1 MVWDRKFDMDPARH
15 LDADGPR
22 GAPARGPAGPPPVI
36 GDGDDAEHT
45 LPGVSLPAPG
55 GAVRSAR
62 TRTSTRSVGH
72 ELPDSDR
79 LAAELPVARLLVD
92 VVPAHLDRPFEYLIP
107 RHLDDLVRPGV
118 RVKVRFAG
126 QEVTGYVLQRVAEP
140 EHQGRL
146 SPIRRVIGADAVLTP
161 ALSALADALAES
173 HAGTRVDVLRLAI
186 PPRHARAEKACAPE
200 DSRSSADAGEA
211 SGAAGSTSEADA
223 VGEGESP
230 LSGSGTDT
238 GADGD
243 TGTGAGDEPHAGPD
257 IGPWSHY
264 PAGASFV
271 RRLQAGESPAAAWS
285 VLPVDGGDW
294 ADALAVAARATLDS
308 GRGVVIVV
316 PDHRDVGR
324 VDAAL
329 GARLGSGRHVRLTAD
344 QGPQA
349 RYSAW
354 LALLRGHVRCVVG
367 TRAAALAPV
376 REPGLWAWWDDGD
389 DLHAEPRAPYVH
401 VREVLTTR
409 ARLEGGAMLTGGFA
423 RSVAVQQLVAA
434 GRLREIVAETG
445 TRRRLSARVHV
456 AGQGQEEERD
466 GPAVRAHLPSSGWRA
481 AREALGRGPV
491 LVQVPRRGYLP
502 SLSCAHCRERARCA
516 ACHGP
521 LAVGVAHGAPTCVT
535 CGLEARQWQCPEC
548 GGRQLRRSVVGARRT
563 AEELGRA
570 FPGVP
575 VRTSGSGEVL
585 DRVPPTPAL
594 VIATPGAE
602 PLVEGGYAAA
612 LLLDAWAVL
621 DRPTLDAGEEALRR
635 WLAAAA
641 LVRGRERGGVVVL
654 AGAPTHDRLPPVEAL
669 VRWAPEWFADRE
681 LTERAALR
689 LPPTVWTARLSGT
702 QGALRDALAALPV
715 EGLPQAVE
723 RIGPVLIEP
732 NVREPGQGRAT
743 VPAIPEAER
752 PAQVLLRADPGIA
765 ADAAAALGRLRRV
778 RSVRKEAGALGVRVG
793 AYELAR

>member
-1 MVWDRKFDMDPARH
+1 MVWDRKIDMVTAAGTGGGESPRETSARSPHEPASGVLAAEGSGH
-15 LDADGPR
+15 G
-22 GAPARGPAGPPPVI
+22 GAEP
-36 GDGDDAEHT
+36 T
-45 LPGVSLPAPG
+45 LPGVALPASGPKI
-55 GAVRSAR
+55 ARPSAA
-62 TRTSTRSVGH
+62 TRAAGH
-72 ELPDSDR
+72 DLPDSQA
-79 LAAELPVARLLVD
+79 LAQRLPVARLLVD
-92 VVPAHLDRPFEYLIP
+92 VVPAHLDRPFEYLVP
-107 RHLDDLVRPGV
+107 AHLDDLVRAGV

-126 QEVTGYVLQRVAEP
+126 QEVTGYVLARVAEP

-161 ALSALADALAES
+161 SLAELATELAAT
-173 HAGTRVDVLRLAI
+173 HAGTRADVLRLAI

-200 DSRSSADAGEA
+200 ALEGDRTTTGRAAVDTDPPSEA
-211 SGAAGSTSEADA
+211 SNELANEPSNEVEAADEAEA
-223 VGEGESP
+223 S
-230 LSGSGTDT
+230 
-238 GADGD
+238 
-243 TGTGAGDEPHAGPD
+243 D
-257 IGPWSHY
+257 IGPWSRY

-271 RRLQAGESPAAAWS
+271 RRLRAGESPAAAWS
-285 VLPVDGGDW
+285 ALPIDGGDW
-294 ADALAVAARATLDS
+294 AQALAVAAAATLES

-329 GARLGSGRHVRLTAD
+329 TARLGSGRHVRLTAD

-367 TRAAALAPV
+367 SRAAALAPV
-376 REPGLWAWWDDGD
+376 RDPGLWAWWDDGD
-389 DLHAEPRAPYVH
+389 DLHEEPRAPYFH
-401 VREVLTTR
+401 VRQVLSTR
-409 ARLEGGAMLTGGFA
+409 ARLEGGALLTGGFA
-423 RSVAVQQLVAA
+423 RSVAVQELVRA
-434 GRLREIVAETG
+434 GALREILPETA
-445 TRRRLSARVHV
+445 TRRSLSARVHV

-481 AREALGRGPV
+481 AREALLRGPV

-502 SLSCAHCRERARCA
+502 ALSCALCRERARCP
-516 ACHGP
+516 ACHAP
-521 LAVGVAHGAPTCVT
+521 LAVGAAQGAPTCVT

-548 GGRQLRRSVVGARRT
+548 GGRQLRRSAVGARRT

-570 FPGVP
+570 FPGTP

-585 DRVPPTPAL
+585 ERVPPSPAL

-602 PLVEGGYAAA
+602 PLVDGGYAAA

-669 VRWAPEWFADRE
+669 VRWAPEWFAERE
-681 LTERAALR
+681 LAERAALR
-689 LPPTVWTARLSGT
+689 LPPAVWTARLSGT
-702 QGALRDALAALPV
+702 QGALRDALAALPA
-715 EGLPQAVE
+715 EGLPDAVE
-723 RIGPVLIEP
+723 RIGPVPTEAHATDP
-732 NVREPGQGRAT
+732 SNQGGGAGPPT
-743 VPAIPEAER
+743 PEADR
-752 PAQVLLRADPGIA
+752 PAHVLLRADP
-765 ADAAAALGRLRRV
+765 ADAPAATAALGRFRRV
-778 RSVRKEAGALGVRVG
+778 RSVRKDAAAIGVRVG
-793 AYELAR
+793 AHELGG

>member
-1 MVWDRKFDMDPARH
+1 MAAASGEH
-15 LDADGPR
+15 G
-22 GAPARGPAGPPPVI
+22 GAEP
-36 GDGDDAEHT
+36 T
-45 LPGVSLPAPG
+45 LPGVALPESGPE
-55 GAVRSAR
+55 GARPR
-62 TRTSTRSVGH
+62 TATRASGH
-72 ELPDSDR
+72 DLPDSQA
-79 LAAELPVARLLVD
+79 LAQRLPVARLLVD
-92 VVPAHLDRPFEYLIP
+92 VVPAHLDRPFEYLVP
-107 RHLDDLVRPGV
+107 AHLDDLVRAGV

-126 QEVTGYVLQRVAEP
+126 QEVTGYVLERVAEP
-140 EHQGRL
+140 DHQGRL

-161 ALSALADALAES
+161 ALAALATELAAG
-173 HAGTRVDVLRLAI
+173 HAGTRADVLRLAI

-200 DSRSSADAGEA
+200 VVESAESAEVDRRPV
-211 SGAAGSTSEADA
+211 GAAPRVAAADTEPSGEDEA
-223 VGEGESP
+223 G
-230 LSGSGTDT
+230 SGSGA
-238 GADGD
+238 G
-243 TGTGAGDEPHAGPD
+243 GDEPD
-257 IGPWSHY
+257 IGPWSRY

-271 RRLQAGESPAAAWS
+271 RRLRAGESPAAAWS
-285 VLPVDGGDW
+285 ALPIDGGDW
-294 ADALAVAARATLDS
+294 AQALAVAAAATLES

-329 GARLGSGRHVRLTAD
+329 TARLGSGRHVRLTAD

-367 TRAAALAPV
+367 SRAAALAPV
-376 REPGLWAWWDDGD
+376 RDPGLWAWWDDGD
-389 DLHAEPRAPYVH
+389 DLHEEPRAPYFH
-401 VREVLTTR
+401 VRQVLSTR
-409 ARLEGGAMLTGGFA
+409 ARLEGGALLTGGFA
-423 RSVAVQQLVAA
+423 RSVAVQELVRSGA
-434 GRLREIVAETG
+434 LREILPEPS
-445 TRRRLSARVHV
+445 TRRSLSARVHV

-481 AREALGRGPV
+481 AREALSRGPV

-502 SLSCAHCRERARCA
+502 ALSCAHCRERARCP
-516 ACHGP
+516 ACHAP
-521 LAVGVAHGAPTCVT
+521 LAVGAAQGAPTCVT

-548 GGRQLRRSVVGARRT
+548 GGRQLRRSAVGARRT

-570 FPGVP
+570 YPGTP

-585 DRVPPTPAL
+585 ERVPPAPAL

-602 PLVEGGYAAA
+602 PLVEDGYAAA

-681 LTERAALR
+681 LAERAALR
-689 LPPTVWTARLSGT
+689 LPPAVWTARLSGT
-702 QGALRDALAALPV
+702 QGALRDALAALPA
-715 EGLPQAVE
+715 EGLPEAVE
-723 RIGPVLIEP
+723 RIGPVPAEIHAP
-732 NVREPGQGRAT
+732 DAGSSPRAGGAA
-743 VPAIPEAER
+743 PIPEADR
-752 PAQVLLRADPGIA
+752 PAHVLLRADP
-765 ADAAAALGRLRRV
+765 ADAPAATAALGRLRRV
-778 RSVRKEAGALGVRVG
+778 RSVRKDATAIGVRVG
-793 AYELAR
+793 AHELGG